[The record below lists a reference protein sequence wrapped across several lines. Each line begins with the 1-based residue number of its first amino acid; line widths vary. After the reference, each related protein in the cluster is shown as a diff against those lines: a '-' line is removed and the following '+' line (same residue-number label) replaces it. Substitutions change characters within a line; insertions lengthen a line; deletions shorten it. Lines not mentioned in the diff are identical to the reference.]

1 MKNKKIITKTIG
13 ILALFLLLFFW
24 AWISGVR
31 DMGRDEN
38 KWDQFSE
45 RTVWG
50 RIAQVQNNTPE
61 KKWGFLS
68 FPSLDGKTPE
78 RDAYEEETTIDEGVY
93 SNAVG
98 LQGTMYAY
106 IAKIL
111 RLLGVKAKTIGGI
124 LWCMNAAICWGVF
137 LLFAAWVFY
146 EMGSLASLAVIYGT
160 FAVAWMND
168 AITNLYWVIW
178 SFFLPTV
185 VTAFMGRALWKQMNK
200 NKESTRI
207 PSGGG
212 VAFAVTGDLVS
223 IFVRL

>member
-1 MKNKKIITKTIG
+1 MKNKKITTEIIG

-31 DMGRDEN
+31 DTGRNEI
-38 KWDQFSE
+38 KWDWYSE
-45 RTVWG
+45 RGVWG
-50 RIAQVQNNTPE
+50 RITQVQNNAPE

-68 FPSLDGKTPE
+68 FSSLEGYTPE
-78 RDAYEEETTIDEGVY
+78 RDAYEEETTIDEGLY
-93 SNAVG
+93 PNAVG

-106 IAKIL
+106 TAKIL

-137 LLFAAWVFY
+137 LLFAVWTFC
-146 EMGSLASLAVIYGT
+146 EMGRLAGIAVVYSI
-160 FAVAWMND
+160 FAVTWMND

-200 NKESTRI
+200 ESTRI

-212 VAFAVTGDLVS
+212 VAPFAATGNLVS